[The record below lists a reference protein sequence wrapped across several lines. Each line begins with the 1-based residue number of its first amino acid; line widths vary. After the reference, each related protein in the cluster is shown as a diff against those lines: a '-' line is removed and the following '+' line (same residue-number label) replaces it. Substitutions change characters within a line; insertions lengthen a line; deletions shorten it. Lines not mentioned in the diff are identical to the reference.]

1 MHESCIRLRV
11 DVIDRLM
18 EKELKEGLTYRSKTI
33 VVQHLT
39 AKAIGSGDLPV
50 LATPAMIALMENASM
65 LAVALYLKETETT
78 VGGFMEC
85 SHLKP
90 TAMGDEVEAEATLKK
105 IEGKALHFD
114 IAAYCGDKKIGEGH
128 HIRYIVDRERF
139 LSKL

>member
-1 MHESCIRLRV
+1 
-11 DVIDRLM
+11 M
-18 EKELKEGLTYRSKTI
+18 EKELKEGLTHSSKAI

-65 LAVALYLKETETT
+65 LAVAPYLKENETT

-90 TAMGDEVEAEATLKK
+90 TAMGDEVEAEAILKK

-114 IAAYCGDKKIGEGH
+114 IAAYCAGTKLGEGH